1 MSFML
6 PIHLIRLRAFPWD
19 EWILK
24 KIDQFEKVEMKQARG
39 PFFNL
44 YNSSAFWQ
52 KHFYLNFCL
61 AYF

>member
-39 PFFNL
+39 DFFGYL
-44 YNSSAFWQ
+44 E
-52 KHFYLNFCL
+52 FYRQF
-61 AYF
+61 

>member
-39 PFFNL
+39 DFFG
-44 YNSSAFWQ
+44 
-52 KHFYLNFCL
+52 YLQF
-61 AYF
+61 